1 MLPQPSRSY
10 DNRAQIIAVRLVS
23 DTRFFFSQAEDGIRD
38 HCVTGVQTC
47 ALPICTPDETA
58 AVAKDFKLFYKKV
71 PGKTEGAYTLDHSA
85 GSYVYDT
92 AGRLRV
98 YERYGGGPQVLGA
111 DLKALLQEKR
121 SRSCACRSQCDPRHI
136 DCV

>member
-1 MLPQPSRSY
+1 MRLPPASLRLKLTLGYALVFILASVLGATLIYLVASSQLTRSL
-10 DNRAQIIAVRLVS
+10 DATL
-23 DTRFFFSQAEDGIRD
+23 E
-38 HCVTGVQTC
+38 
-47 ALPICTPDETA
+47 ETA

-71 PGKTEGAYTLDHSA
+71 PGKTEGTYTLDHSA

-111 DLKALLQEKR
+111 DVKALLQEKR
-121 SRSCACRSQCDPRHI
+121 S
-136 DCV
+136 